1 VQTLIFL
8 AALGFWHY
16 TYQKDGM
23 NVFKPGECFLDAQGH
38 FCDGGMCRLDA
49 YGLAR
54 SPGRGGGFLDVHT
67 H

>member
-8 AALGFWHY
+8 AALGFLHY

-38 FCDGGMCRLDA
+38 CLVLEEA
-49 YGLAR
+49 
-54 SPGRGGGFLDVHT
+54 RGGGGCFLDVHT
-67 H
+67 P